1 MELISSDSFI
11 APSALKFCKYS
22 GDWQTDEPVDGRL
35 GQRAASL
42 RILLQLS
49 QQPQDCVVKPE
60 VHNYNLEALSNPGE
74 SEHPQKTGIARKFSE
89 LEPKV
94 SPSWVNGK
102 SNAFSFLSNWLSDK
116 HLEFLGVTSFKEEDS
131 AWHQQVYFLPLFPSD
146 YKLKKEEWGGEAEK
160 HYKKTVKASRLHS
173 SAAKNLK
180 FFFSCVPG

>member
-74 SEHPQKTGIARKFSE
+74 SEHPQKTGIARKFSD

-102 SNAFSFLSNWLSDK
+102 SNAFSFLSN
-116 HLEFLGVTSFKEEDS
+116 
-131 AWHQQVYFLPLFPSD
+131 
-146 YKLKKEEWGGEAEK
+146 
-160 HYKKTVKASRLHS
+160 
-173 SAAKNLK
+173 
-180 FFFSCVPG
+180 